1 MERQTPTEK
10 KSPLETEKEGDR
22 DKDEAVRDTDR
33 LGAPPPTPRQLMTR
47 VE

>member
-1 MERQTPTEK
+1 MERQTHTEK

-33 LGAPPPTPRQLMTR
+33 LGAPPRPANS
-47 VE
+47 

>member
-1 MERQTPTEK
+1 MQRQTHTE

-33 LGAPPPTPRQLMTR
+33 LGAPLPLPRLVTR
-47 VE
+47 AE